1 MENAPAA
8 RSGLDRSS
16 INQSFSFNKSSSFI
30 AFRYLWGRAK
40 EGGRYLRGAAAGIA
54 LSLVPIII
62 TLIVADGMIRGITG
76 RYLELG
82 TGHIQIYD
90 YISYSEYPDDLIQEI
105 NNIDGVHGIWREKQ
119 GLGII
124 LGKEGRV
131 GTTIRAVDTGFWKDR
146 GSAEY
151 LEVMAGSVEL
161 EADNELLLGKSLAET
176 LEAEPGST
184 LRLLT
189 VRVNEEGKNIPRVTI
204 FTVKGIISSGYR
216 ELDALW
222 CIMNYEAGLK
232 LLSPEL
238 YRAFLIAKIDNP
250 YAKIDDMAEKIMI
263 QAGPGYGV
271 YTWKELQQ
279 SLYRSFEST
288 RQILLFIMAILVL
301 VAAVNVSSATS
312 MLVIERQRDIAVLKT
327 GGAGPFSIQNIFL
340 WAAFLTGLAGSILG
354 IGLGLLIGKNINL
367 IIRGLEKMLSF
378 LASPWHSQVKLL
390 DPDYYLEIIPITI
403 DWNMILLIS
412 LFTIFCSCLA
422 SFLPARRAGILKPLE
437 ILRKI

>member
-1 MENAPAA
+1 METS
-8 RSGLDRSS
+8 RTRYFGSS
-16 INQSFSFNKSSSFI
+16 LFV
-30 AFRYLWGRAK
+30 ALRYLWGRAK
-40 EGGRYLRGAAAGIA
+40 EGGRYLRGATAGIA
-54 LSLVPIII
+54 LSLVPIIV

-82 TGHIQIYD
+82 TGHLQIYD
-90 YISYSEYPDDLIQEI
+90 YINYSDYPDELLQNI
-105 NNIDGVHGIWREKQ
+105 NNLDGVRGVWHEKQ

-124 LGKEGRV
+124 LGKNGRL
-131 GTTIRAVDTGFWKDR
+131 GTTIRAVDSSFWKDK

-151 LEVMAGSVEL
+151 LEVIAGSADL
-161 EADNELLLGKSLAET
+161 EAENELLLGKSLAET

-184 LRLLT
+184 VRLMT
-189 VRVNEEGKNIPRVTI
+189 IRVNEEGRNIPRVTI

-222 CIMNYEAGLK
+222 CIMNYETGLK

-238 YRAFLIAKIDNP
+238 YRAFLMVKINDP
-250 YAKIDDMAEKIMI
+250 YKAADRISEQIMI
-263 QAGPGYGV
+263 HAGPGYGV

-288 RQILLFIMAILVL
+288 RQLLLFIMALLVL

-340 WAAFLTGLAGSILG
+340 WSAFLTGLAGAVIG
-354 IGLGLLIGKNINL
+354 IGLGLLIGININS
-367 IIRGLEKMLSF
+367 IIRGLEKFLSF
-378 LASPWHSQVKLL
+378 LGSPWGSHVKIL
-390 DPDYYLEIIPITI
+390 DPDYYLEAIPIII
-403 DWNMILLIS
+403 DWKMVLIIG
-412 LFTIFCSCLA
+412 LFTILCSCLA
-422 SFLPARRAGILKPLE
+422 SALPARRAGILKPLE
-437 ILRKI
+437 ILRRV